1 MLGQLAA
8 TSAKLKDTIDRLGL
22 EHFMYLRKAGFS
34 TEDANLLYP
43 LIEKLGN
50 IAKSVEIEERRG
62 RKVELDLHMLVL
74 SLQSTFKKFGGRE
87 NGLEGFI
94 TRCLAEIGVYSNL
107 DGEAQLR
114 RLKRFLDSYN

>member
-74 SLQSTFKKFGGRE
+74 NRLQELQQPNNVHFTRQGSMELAKEVKKH
-87 NGLEGFI
+87 I
-94 TRCLAEIGVYSNL
+94 
-107 DGEAQLR
+107 
-114 RLKRFLDSYN
+114 LKAIHLP